1 MHIGLEEDLLSFNNI
16 NYVNPL
22 VNLVGFMKQFLIC
35 AVVLGGM
42 LKLKFKYLMFFSYH
56 FHFT

>member
-1 MHIGLEEDLLSFNNI
+1 MHIGLEEDLLSFDNI
-16 NYVNPL
+16 NHVNPL
-22 VNLVGFMKQFLIC
+22 LSLVGFMKEFLIC

-42 LKLKFKYLMFFSYH
+42 LKLKFKYLMFPNYH